1 MEVEIKPSSAK
12 NKKWTAVFYKNGK
25 KIKTSNFGAK
35 GSKDYTIYYKED
47 GKKKA
52 NERKD
57 LYYGRHFKRE
67 AEKWKSE
74 PMSPAALSKY
84 ILWNKPTLKESINSY
99 LKTFKL
105 KLKK

>member
-1 MEVEIKPSSAK
+1 MEVEIKPSTAK
-12 NKKWTAVFYKNGK
+12 NKKYTAIFYKDGK

-35 GSKDYTIYYKED
+35 GSNDYIIWNSKE
-47 GKKKA
+47 GLKKA
-52 NERKD
+52 NERKS
-57 LYYGRHFKRE
+57 LYYKRHFKRE
-67 AEKWKSE
+67 SKFWESA

-84 ILWNKPTLKESINSY
+84 ILWNKPTLKASINSY